1 MRRVEFVSQQQE
13 KHLNHLKRLSHSLL
27 LLLPG
32 RCHDLSIP
40 PFTWSAKKYGIFL
53 GATPVLSTGGTAS
66 DRTSPD
72 SNRISEKPDTKQLM
86 AIKAENEIT
95 VENVVENC

>member
-1 MRRVEFVSQQQE
+1 M
-13 KHLNHLKRLSHSLL
+13 
-27 LLLPG
+27 
-32 RCHDLSIP
+32 
-40 PFTWSAKKYGIFL
+40 
-53 GATPVLSTGGTAS
+53 LSTGGTAS